1 MTALPKLEGK
11 LSKQAVRF
19 YLPEMDEAGLR
30 AAIEKPA
37 ERAGLFYEVGLIDRI
52 VADASTSRGALP
64 LVAHVLETLH
74 ARREGLKLT
83 ARAYELSGGVG
94 GALAKSAGAIL
105 DGLDEPGRAGARR
118 LLLRLVKIGRGCEDN
133 PQTAQRETALLA
145 AGGGSAAEHVLA
157 RLSGGRD
164 VGRAG
169 TSDMPGRLVVVSG
182 DAKRERV
189 DLVHETPSAVGE
201 DGEGGRRRSRD
212 AGRGGRICEEVPLP
226 GVSAAALPSGEASAG
241 EGSGAARRRAKAGS
255 ATAA

>member
-1 MTALPKLEGK
+1 MANMTALPKLEGK

-74 ARREGLKLT
+74 ARREGLELT

-94 GALAKSAGAIL
+94 GALGEKRGRDLGRGRTS
-105 DGLDEPGRAGARR
+105 PGRAGARR
-118 LLLRLVKIGRGCEDN
+118 LRPRLVKIGRGCEDN

-169 TSDMPGRLVVVSG
+169 TSDMPGRRLVVVSG

-189 DLVHETPSAVGE
+189 DLVHETLLRRWKTLRAWIAEERAARAS
-201 DGEGGRRRSRD
+201 GRR
-212 AGRGGRICEEVPLP
+212 GRGGAHLGLR
-226 GVSAAALPSGEASAG
+226 AG
-241 EGSGAARRRAKAGS
+241 
-255 ATAA
+255 